1 MQTRTYLA
9 FIANINAADV
19 LATQGAQELQIVV
32 SYIDAILER
41 CIQVLGKS
49 QYVTLDWVTKENNVV
64 LIVPGKLSILWD
76 QICIT

>member
-9 FIANINAADV
+9 FIANIIAADV

-41 CIQVLGKS
+41 CMQVLGKS
-49 QYVTLDWVTKENNVV
+49 
-64 LIVPGKLSILWD
+64 LI
-76 QICIT
+76 